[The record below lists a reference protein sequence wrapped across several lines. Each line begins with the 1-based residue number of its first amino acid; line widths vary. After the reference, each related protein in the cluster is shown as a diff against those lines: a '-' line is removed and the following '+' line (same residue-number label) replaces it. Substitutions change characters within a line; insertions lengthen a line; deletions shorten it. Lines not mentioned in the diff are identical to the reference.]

1 MPAKLIFYPASVLKD
16 KAVEVEPG
24 SAAANAA
31 IADLKEVMRLTKR
44 NCLGLSAPQMNHSL
58 RIFILNT
65 DYLRLHCKKV
75 FINPA
80 VTWTGEILEDFEE
93 GCLSFPD
100 SVGVVV
106 RRPYRCTVEAL
117 DVNGQAFKVELDGMA
132 ARCALHEIDHLN
144 GVNII
149 DHATPKKKKQIMQ
162 KICVDIKRGK
172 H

>member
-1 MPAKLIFYPASVLKD
+1 MPGKLVFYPASVLKD
-16 KAVEVEPG
+16 KAVEVAPG
-24 SAAANAA
+24 SAAAHAA
-31 IADLKEVMRLTKR
+31 IADLKEVMRATKR
-44 NCLGLSAPQMNHSL
+44 DCLGLSAPQANHSL

-75 FINPA
+75 FINPV
-80 VTWTGEILEDFEE
+80 VTWTSEMMEDFEE

-117 DVNGQAFKVELDGMA
+117 DVSSQPFKVELSGMA
-132 ARCALHEIDHLN
+132 ARCVLHEIDHLN
-144 GVNII
+144 GTNII
-149 DHATPKKKKQIMQ
+149 DYATPKKKKQIMQ